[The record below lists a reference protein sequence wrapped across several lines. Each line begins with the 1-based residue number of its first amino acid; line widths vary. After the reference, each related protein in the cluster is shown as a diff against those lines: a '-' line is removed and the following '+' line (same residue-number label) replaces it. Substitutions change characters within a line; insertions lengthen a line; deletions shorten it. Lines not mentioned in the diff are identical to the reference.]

1 MATTDKYAQLR
12 EKAVTLYDEGKQEEA
27 CALFQ
32 QAIDDGDLKSALFM
46 CYAKTQEEDIKA
58 ARQYWMTAQNF
69 YKQMGKPTDDEDL
82 LILFGN
88 ACAALGDAQYE
99 KAPYLALINYLEAYS
114 FGNTRCCYNLGNLI
128 YKGYGSPTG
137 ESEPER
143 ALEYW
148 KAGMEAGWDDSIQA
162 YHEHLIEQIPE
173 PVDSKEKT
181 YDNGDVYHGDLDG
194 DGLPHGT
201 GTMTYKKQSGRYPYK
216 LMGDGLGLVEYY
228 GQWHHGKRQGHG
240 TYTFKNGDTYE
251 GEWVSGLREG
261 CGKYTKANG
270 DSYTGVWKAG
280 DIVSIDGDQQLR
292 LKIELYHSG
301 FDYNNT
307 FKGMLEVT
315 KARRYTIGN
324 MSIIR
329 RDKGFNDANEL
340 LEITAIS
347 QDSIDLIVPEK
358 YCAERPTHPVAA
370 TVKRGETLTIE
381 DVKEDTATI
390 YDDDYDFEIIRRI
403 TIQFL

>member
-181 YDNGDVYHGDLDG
+181 YDNGDVYHGDFDG

-216 LMGDGLGLVEYY
+216 LMGDGLGFVEYY
-228 GQWHHGKRQGHG
+228 GQWHHNQRQGHG

>member
-1 MATTDKYAQLR
+1 M
-12 EKAVTLYDEGKQEEA
+12 
-27 CALFQ
+27 
-32 QAIDDGDLKSALFM
+32 
-46 CYAKTQEEDIKA
+46 
-58 ARQYWMTAQNF
+58 
-69 YKQMGKPTDDEDL
+69 
-82 LILFGN
+82 
-88 ACAALGDAQYE
+88 
-99 KAPYLALINYLEAYS
+99 
-114 FGNTRCCYNLGNLI
+114 
-128 YKGYGSPTG
+128 
-137 ESEPER
+137 
-143 ALEYW
+143 
-148 KAGMEAGWDDSIQA
+148 
-162 YHEHLIEQIPE
+162 
-173 PVDSKEKT
+173 
-181 YDNGDVYHGDLDG
+181 
-194 DGLPHGT
+194 
-201 GTMTYKKQSGRYPYK
+201 
-216 LMGDGLGLVEYY
+216 
-228 GQWHHGKRQGHG
+228 
-240 TYTFKNGDTYE
+240 
-251 GEWVSGLREG
+251 SGLREG